1 MTASKAKL
9 SEVAEIIAGQSP
21 PSSSYNTDGN
31 GLPFLQGKADFGKI
45 SPKIRIWCDAPQ
57 KTAEPGDI
65 LISVRAPVGPT
76 NICDLKACIGRGLS
90 AIRVSNK
97 IKREYLFG
105 YLRANESKIASLGK
119 GSTFKAITQR
129 DLQNLIVPIPSIEEQ
144 TQFVKLYEQSSELIE
159 KRKQAIELLDKYLI
173 STFLKMFG
181 NPMSNPK
188 NWDLK
193 KFGAIGKL
201 DRGMS
206 KHRPRNAPELLGG
219 DHPLIQTGDVSNAG
233 IYIRTYKTTYSD
245 IGLKQ
250 SKKWPKGTLC
260 ITIAA
265 NIAKTGIL
273 DFDACFP
280 DSVVGFVPD
289 ERQTNTLF
297 IHYWISFLQEML
309 ERNAPVSAQKNI
321 NLKILRDLDVFM
333 PPIESQNKFAE
344 IVRQTELIRQKMFS
358 QSEELDKQF
367 RALMQKAFN

>member
-219 DHPLIQTGDVSNAG
+219 DHPLIQTGDVSNSG
-233 IYIRTYKTTYSD
+233 IYIRTYKSTYSD

-250 SKKWPKGTLC
+250 SKKWPIGTLC

-289 ERQTNTLF
+289 VRQTNNLF

-344 IVRQTELIRQKMFS
+344 IVKKTELIRQKMLI
-358 QSEELDKQF
+358 QSEELDNQF